1 MAEPPGLPEPAE
13 LGPFLARLVRLDPAA
28 LVRLRP
34 SGPGRLTAWAPVP
47 WRVMVCRTVPAS
59 GAGPR
64 AGETQS
70 TVDMTLSA
78 AQLLDRLTAGRP
90 GLPER
95 LDAQWRWPLPASSG
109 EAVESVPAAELIRL
123 GAAAASTMR
132 SGVGRVG
139 AGRVGER
146 MIRDAILDHVAI
158 EVRAGDIRVEVRQGL
173 VQALL
178 RMGFVTEG
186 VQGPVTVRTLSDWV
200 GLEAGTGQV
209 WAQSR
214 ATFAIS
220 LLR

>member
-1 MAEPPGLPEPAE
+1 MVEAPGLPEPAE
-13 LGPFLARLVRLDPAA
+13 VGPFLARLVRLDPAS

-34 SGPGRLTAWAPVP
+34 SGPGRVTAWAPVP
-47 WRVMVCRTVPAS
+47 WRVMVCRTVPA
-59 GAGPR
+59 
-64 AGETQS
+64 QS

-78 AQLLDRLTAGRP
+78 GQLLEHLTAGRP

-95 LDAQWRWPLPASSG
+95 RDAQWRWPLPASSG
-109 EAVESVPAAELIRL
+109 EPVESVPAADLVRL
-123 GAAAASTMR
+123 GAAAATTMR

-146 MIRDAILDHVAI
+146 MLRDAILDHVAI

-200 GLEAGTGQV
+200 GLEAGAGQV
-209 WAQSR
+209 WVQKR

>member
-1 MAEPPGLPEPAE
+1 MVEATGLPEPAE

-47 WRVMVCRTVPAS
+47 WRVMVCRTVPARS
-59 GAGPR
+59 A
-64 AGETQS
+64 
-70 TVDMTLSA
+70 VDMTLPA
-78 AQLLDRLTAGRP
+78 ARLLEHLTDGRP

-95 LDAQWRWPLPASSG
+95 RDAQWRWPLPASSG
-109 EAVESVPAAELIRL
+109 DPVESVPAAELVRL

-146 MIRDAILDHVAI
+146 MLRDAILDHVAI

-178 RMGFVTEG
+178 RMGFVTQSA
-186 VQGPVTVRTLSDWV
+186 QGTVTVRTLSDWV
-200 GLEAGTGQV
+200 GLEAGAGQV

>member
-1 MAEPPGLPEPAE
+1 MVEASGLPDPAE

-34 SGPGRLTAWAPVP
+34 SGPGRLTVWGRVP
-47 WRVMVCRTVPAS
+47 WRVMVCRTAP
-59 GAGPR
+59 
-64 AGETQS
+64 TQS

-78 AQLLDRLTAGRP
+78 AQLLDGMTAGRP
-90 GLPER
+90 RLPER
-95 LDAQWRWPLPASSG
+95 RDAQWRWPLPASAG
-109 EAVESVPAAELIRL
+109 EPVESVPAAELVRL

-132 SGVGRVG
+132 SGAGRVR

-146 MIRDAILDHVAI
+146 MLRDAILDHVAI
-158 EVRAGDIRVEVRQGL
+158 EVRSGDIRVEVRQGL

-186 VQGPVTVRTLSDWV
+186 MQGSVTVRTLSDWV
-200 GLEAGTGQV
+200 GLEAGAGQV

>member
-1 MAEPPGLPEPAE
+1 MPEPAGAAGLPEPAE

-34 SGPGRLTAWAPVP
+34 SGPGRLTVWGRVP
-47 WRVMVCRTVPAS
+47 WRVMVCRTVPA
-59 GAGPR
+59 
-64 AGETQS
+64 ES

-78 AQLLDRLTAGRP
+78 AQLLDHLTAGRP

-95 LDAQWRWPLPASSG
+95 RDAQWRSPLPASSG

-132 SGVGRVG
+132 SGAGRVG

-146 MIRDAILDHVAI
+146 MLRDAILDHVAI
-158 EVRAGDIRVEVRQGL
+158 EVRAGDISVEVRQGL

>member
-1 MAEPPGLPEPAE
+1 MGDPPGLPEPAE

-34 SGPGRLTAWAPVP
+34 SGPGRLTVWAPVP
-47 WRVMVCRTVPAS
+47 WRVMVCRTVPA
-59 GAGPR
+59 
-64 AGETQS
+64 QS

-78 AQLLDRLTAGRP
+78 AQLLDRVTAGRP

-146 MIRDAILDHVAI
+146 MLRDAILDHVAI

-186 VQGPVTVRTLSDWV
+186 AQGPVTVRTLSDWV

-214 ATFAIS
+214 AIFAIS